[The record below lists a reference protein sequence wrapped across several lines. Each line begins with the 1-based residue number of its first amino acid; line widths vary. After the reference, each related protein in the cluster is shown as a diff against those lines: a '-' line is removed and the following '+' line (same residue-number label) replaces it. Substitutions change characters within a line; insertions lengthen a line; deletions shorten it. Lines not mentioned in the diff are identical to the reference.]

1 MTIPD
6 DVSSGTGATPGLPH
20 VLKLTEAF
28 ETTVLPLVD
37 RVPLDDT
44 NRAKL
49 TMVYVGLAHEHWAA
63 QRILMASG
71 RFHPAIAL
79 LRLQFEATL
88 KAFWVAYAAPDSWI
102 EKMGTVRLR
111 SSDGRVF
118 EPDVRNV
125 GELLK
130 DLERTAPP
138 QASALLTLFKSIAWR
153 ELNSF
158 VHGGTLAL
166 SNLVQP
172 MPETFLVQMLRNA
185 NGVWGIGMMLV
196 ATQLRDKSRVP
207 QVIAAQHAYRDC
219 LPAN

>member
-6 DVSSGTGATPGLPH
+6 DVSSGAGTTPALSH

-49 TMVYVGLAHEHWAA
+49 AMVHVGLAHEHWAA
-63 QRILMASG
+63 QRTLMASG
-71 RFHPAIAL
+71 LFHPAIAL

-88 KAFWVAYAAPDSWI
+88 KAFWVAHAAPEGWI
-102 EKMGTVRLR
+102 ERMGTVRLR
-111 SSDGRVF
+111 ESDGRVF
-118 EPDVRNV
+118 EPDVPKV

-138 QASALLTLFKSIAWR
+138 RASALLLLFKSIAWR

-158 VHGGTLAL
+158 VHGGALAL
-166 SNLVQP
+166 SNLVHT
-172 MPETFLVQMLRNA
+172 MPEPFLVQILKNA
-185 NGVWGIGMMLV
+185 NGVWGMGMML
-196 ATQLRDKSRVP
+196 AASQLQDKSRVL
-207 QVIAAQHAYRDC
+207 QVVAAHHAHREC
-219 LPAN
+219 LPTS